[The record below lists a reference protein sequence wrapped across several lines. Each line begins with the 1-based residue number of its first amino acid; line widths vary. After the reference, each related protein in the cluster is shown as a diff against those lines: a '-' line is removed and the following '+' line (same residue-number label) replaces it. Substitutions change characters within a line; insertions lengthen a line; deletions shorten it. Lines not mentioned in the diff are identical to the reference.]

1 MAYQQTTTFDP
12 SFARELDVESWSM
25 YAVGMVIVALRMC
38 VLSLTFALCMLTS
51 LPSFARFRYAGWKKF
66 YADDYIIIISAGLY
80 TGLVVS
86 LNVISDGGGSNLYPP
101 GTDETFTPQDIK
113 DRIYGSKIVLVSEQ
127 VSRVRSPT
135 YTRVKL

>member
-1 MAYQQTTTFDP
+1 MEYVWSRHGDSSTENVRVHLP
-12 SFARELDVESWSM
+12 S
-25 YAVGMVIVALRMC
+25 AVW
-38 VLSLTFALCMLTS
+38 TLTS
-51 LPSFARFRYAGWKKF
+51 LPSFARLRYAGWKKF

-80 TGLVVS
+80 TGLVVC

-101 GTDETFTPQDIK
+101 GTDATFTPQDIK